1 MDDLFSQESAQD
13 DIFTESGDQRDRETI
28 LDYFGVSK
36 ELNKLAVDVKA
47 KSSVEIGR
55 CHYLV

>member
-1 MDDLFSQESAQD
+1 MDDFFSQD